1 MRRHVVRY
9 PTDFVAGLE
18 DVIVNLKFLSTV
30 IAVKRNTTASLSAS
44 QFNYQLLF
52 ARPGLT
58 NEMITGANISAAG
71 GMSPQ

>member
-1 MRRHVVRY
+1 MDLKLLSAVIPVKQNTR
-9 PTDFVAGLE
+9 AGLGG
-18 DVIVNLKFLSTV
+18 
-30 IAVKRNTTASLSAS
+30 S

-58 NEMITGANISAAG
+58 NEMITGANTWGQRPRGGWVG